1 MSDIAHKIAHKIE
14 RASDLAPD
22 LAEAL
27 VQWSLAVAD
36 TKLHL
41 GLQFSHWVTGTPALE
56 AAVGAAA
63 MTQDELGHARGL
75 FTLLRTFPNAP
86 AGLDAHNDLQ
96 ARTVYYAPPLLQ
108 QRWEQWLDMIV
119 ANVLLDR
126 ALHIAIAATLN
137 SAFAPLAGLAGKIVQ
152 EESFHRTYGDT
163 WFTRLAGKDQR
174 THAALQAS
182 VDRLWAL
189 TTIWL
194 GPPADAASGLL
205 EKAGILRLSAGQ
217 VGERWRQQV
226 TPLLAQNALTVP
238 TVTPDWSTWNRRTRA
253 LEA

>member
-1 MSDIAHKIAHKIE
+1 MSDSAPKIE
-14 RASDLAPD
+14 RATDLSPV

-27 VQWSLAVAD
+27 AQWSLAVAD

-56 AAVGAAA
+56 AAVGSAA

-75 FTLLRTFPNAP
+75 FTLLRTLPNAP
-86 AGLDAHNDLQ
+86 VGLDAHNDLQ

-108 QRWEQWLDMIV
+108 QRWEQWLDIIV

-126 ALHIAIAATLN
+126 ALHITIAATVG

-163 WFTRLAGKDQR
+163 WFTRLASKDQR
-174 THAALQAS
+174 IRTELQSS

-194 GPPADAASGLL
+194 GPPSDAASDLL
-205 EKAGILRLSAGQ
+205 EKAGILRMSAAQ
-217 VGERWRQQV
+217 IRTRWLEQV
-226 TPLLAQNALTVP
+226 TPLLEQNALIVP
-238 TVTPDWSTWNRRTRA
+238 TITPNWSTWNRSTRV